1 MMKLLDDSRR
11 RHVKLQ
17 ESDKYRDIWKDGV
30 LTMITNR

>member
-11 RHVKLQ
+11 RHDKLQ
-17 ESDKYRDIWKDGV
+17 ENDKYRDICKDEV